1 MPPRGAM
8 PSWLDQ
14 VLRTGAE
21 SSVPDVLAAL
31 RELLAHSESWT
42 GLLGNCAALLFR
54 VLPDLHWAGFYLT
67 RTPGSLLVLGP
78 FQGPPAVER
87 IAWGEGVVGMA
98 AMDRAAQIAGDVR
111 RVQGHPRPYLDVR
124 AEMAV
129 PLVRDA
135 ATLGVLSLLSR
146 QPDHFG
152 VVEAEMVGSVAS
164 VLSERWPQLHAPQP
178 QRSPTG
184 S

>member
-1 MPPRGAM
+1 MPPQGAM
-8 PSWLDQ
+8 PSWLDE
-14 VLRTGAE
+14 VLRAGPE
-21 SSVPDVLAAL
+21 SSVPDVLGAL
-31 RELLAHSESWT
+31 RELLAHSETWM

-54 VLPDLHWAGFYLT
+54 VLPGVCWAGFYLT

-87 IAWGEGVVGMA
+87 VGWGQGVIGMA

-111 RVQGHPRPYLDVR
+111 RVHGHPRPYLDVR

-146 QPDHFG
+146 EADRFG
-152 VVEAEMVGSVAS
+152 VVEAEMVGAVAAL
-164 VLSERWPQLHAPQP
+164 LSEGWPPLQAGPPHRSQP
-178 QRSPTG
+178 VR
-184 S
+184 